1 MLLRLTKSIVD
12 SIGAFFIGSLAIL
25 LFYIRQ
31 HFFGHKIPNY
41 VKVADRRLYRGGQPS
56 KAGLKELM
64 KHGIHTV
71 VNLRARNRDK
81 KRILQF
87 SSGNMISVHVPMFPF
102 RLQESSIIEFLQM
115 FTKTDKKV
123 IYVHCFHGVDRTG
136 LMCAMYRII
145 FDGWDKTSAIEEMKH
160 HGFHFWHRSF
170 VKYIENSDIEALRK
184 KVFS

>member
-1 MLLRLTKSIVD
+1 MLLRLTKSIID
-12 SIGAFFIGSLAIL
+12 STCAFFLGSLAIL

-31 HFFGHKIPNY
+31 HIFGHRIPKY
-41 VKVADRRLYRGGQPS
+41 IKVADRRLYRGGQPT

-102 RLQESSIIEFLQM
+102 RLQESSIIEFLKI

-170 VKYIENSDIEALRK
+170 IKYIENSDIDALRK